1 MQNLEK
7 RIAALE
13 TVNAPPE
20 PLTIFRR
27 IVVPGRLSAEMHR
40 IRDDDG
46 KQWTR
51 EPGETEDAFMDR
63 AERET
68 QANAYG
74 VKCLLGEPLDMTYA
88 TN

>member
-13 TVNAPPE
+13 TVNVPPE
-20 PLTIFRR
+20 ELTIFRR
-27 IVVPGRLSAEMHR
+27 IVEPGRMDAEMHH
-40 IRDDDG
+40 ISDDDG
-46 KQWTR
+46 KQWPRQT
-51 EPGETEDAFMDR
+51 GETENAFIDR

-68 QANAYG
+68 RANENG
-74 VKCLLGEPLDMTYA
+74 LKCLLGKPLDMTYA